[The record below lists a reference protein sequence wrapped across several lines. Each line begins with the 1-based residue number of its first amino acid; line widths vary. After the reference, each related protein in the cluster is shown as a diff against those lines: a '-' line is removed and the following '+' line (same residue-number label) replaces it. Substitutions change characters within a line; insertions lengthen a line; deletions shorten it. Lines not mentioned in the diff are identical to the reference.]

1 MPGALA
7 ALILKFHEGSVL
19 CTTAIIVLTLSDG
32 SGLLQPPSCK
42 SCKMVFCQ
50 GTEMYFYNGL
60 QDYTAK
66 VYRMVE
72 TSKFSDAAIR
82 LHQHVVKQHW
92 NNSAVI
98 GPDPG
103 IRFNARIWRFLKSY
117 LWFVPWSDS
126 LAYAQAQKY
135 WILANWYMSELGFAD
150 SATCREMAIACTDYL
165 LSIQHP
171 DGYWEYP
178 NPEWK
183 GRIATVEGN
192 YGAMGLL
199 ETYMRT
205 GQEQLLA
212 GAEKWYD
219 YSTEKIGFQKF
230 DNMLAINYFGNVT
243 TGMVP
248 NNSASALRIY
258 GQLFKASG
266 DERYLEYCPGM
277 VRWLNQ
283 VQLETGELPYAVAG
297 PGQSEDMTRIHFLCH
312 QYNAFQYLNL
322 ADYYR
327 FTGDTAI
334 VDVLKNLARFV
345 ATGITAEGACRY
357 DCLHQ
362 TPEVTYYGVA
372 AGAALRDA
380 SMSGWGDYHDLAD
393 RAYAKALSIQQPS
406 GAFAYHSRQ
415 NYGYLSD
422 QRSYPRYLSMVLYH
436 LLLEA
441 KWQGQREPQAAT
453 SQEQKQPELMVA

>member
-1 MPGALA
+1 
-7 ALILKFHEGSVL
+7 
-19 CTTAIIVLTLSDG
+19 
-32 SGLLQPPSCK
+32 
-42 SCKMVFCQ
+42 
-50 GTEMYFYNGL
+50 MYFYNGP
-60 QDYTAK
+60 QGHTVK
-66 VYRMVE
+66 VSGMVK
-72 TSKFSDAAIR
+72 TSKFADAAIR
-82 LHQHVVKQHW
+82 LHRHVVKQHW
-92 NNSAVI
+92 NSRAVV

-117 LWFVPWSDS
+117 LWFVPWADN

-135 WILANWYMSELGFAD
+135 WILANWQMNDLGLAE
-150 SATCREMAIACTDYL
+150 ATACREMALACTDYL

-205 GQEQLLA
+205 GDERLLA
-212 GAEKWYD
+212 GAIKWYD
-219 YSTEKIGFQKF
+219 YSTEQIGFQKF
-230 DNMLAINYFGNVT
+230 DNMVAINYFGNVT

-258 GQLFKASG
+258 GQLAKAAS

-283 VQLETGELPYAVAG
+283 VQLESGELPYAVAG

-327 FTGDTAI
+327 FTADDAI
-334 VDVLKNLARFV
+334 VPVLKNLARFV
-345 ATGITAEGACRY
+345 ATGITADGACRY
-357 DCLHQ
+357 DCLHS
-362 TPEVTYYGVA
+362 TPEVAYYGVA

-380 SMSGWGDYHDLAD
+380 SASGFGDYHELAD
-393 RAYAKALSIQQPS
+393 RAYAKALSIQQPG
-406 GAFAYHSRQ
+406 GALAYHSRQ
-415 NYGYLSD
+415 NYGFLSD
-422 QRSYPRYLSMVLYH
+422 RRSYPRYLSMVLYH

-441 KWQGQREPQAAT
+441 KWQ
-453 SQEQKQPELMVA
+453 SQDNMQPVSRTAQKQPELMTVS